1 MNKKL
6 YLFLATAAA
15 WLNAPPFQNLGF
27 DQDYLCFIL
36 FSVENGQRE
45 IEESRNWLVFL

>member
-27 DQDYLCFIL
+27 DQANTNKII
-36 FSVENGQRE
+36 SENPIIGTV
-45 IEESRNWLVFL
+45 SDAFLTE